1 MIDPDLQKQLEG
13 INQNL
18 TEIKKKTGPPGVWR
32 SFFNGVFGAFG
43 YLVGI
48 ILVVVVVGWVLN
60 KTGLI
65 KPFQEQWQKFQ
76 NFMYQAENTMS
87 ATQQAGQG
95 NGSTFVLPDG
105 RKVQVVPTQ

>member
-18 TEIKKKTGPPGVWR
+18 TEIKKKTRSPGVWR

-48 ILVVVVVGWVLN
+48 ILVVLVVGWLLN

-87 ATQQAGQG
+87 ATQQSGQG
-95 NGSTFVLPDG
+95 SGSTFVLPDG